1 MFFYYYYYCC
11 YYHYYYY
18 FYDDDTDDDDD
29 DAGGGGGEKQL
40 LIMVV
45 GHHVPLL
52 STTIYTLVLTVHSRI
67 TMQPAHPATAVAS
80 PESLGGVYTN
90 YSKWVRYGMIFGGL
104 YWWTDGG
111 VLNWIFYGVLFFLGM
126 LYLQQDSLLYARKH
140 PQIPRTPQDIP
151 SQFKM
156 SSPAQYDLRFQDCS
170 IRCPDG
176 VIIQAWL
183 ILQPEGEAERA
194 PTMIYFHGNA
204 GNIGMRLPQMSD
216 LCKLCKVNIM
226 AVEYRGYGNST
237 GEPTEVGLQMDAK
250 ASLDYLLLQKKSVI
264 DTEQIYLFGRSL
276 GGAVA
281 TWLASES
288 ADKLKGLI
296 IENTF
301 ASISMLALKLF
312 PLLRLF
318 QFLLP
323 LMLRHKW
330 DTVAAIRKVRM
341 PILFL
346 CGMKDLMIPVE
357 HMKSLYDASENSV
370 SKTFIEFPEGGHNDT
385 PIKCRDKYNEA
396 IQLFLEKCASMK
408 GKQ

>member
-1 MFFYYYYYCC
+1 MLLWWVC
-11 YYHYYYY
+11 
-18 FYDDDTDDDDD
+18 DDL
-29 DAGGGGGEKQL
+29 GGWRGWHF
-40 LIMVV
+40 IMN
-45 GHHVPLL
+45 GPRSFLFA
-52 STTIYTLVLTVHSRI
+52 TIYTLVLIVHSRM
-67 TMQPAHPATAVAS
+67 TMQPAQPATAVAS

-111 VLNWIFYGVLFFLGM
+111 VLLIGSFTEFSFSWGC
-126 LYLQQDSLLYARKH
+126 STCSKTHSLYARKH

-276 GGAVA
+276 AG
-281 TWLASES
+281 
-288 ADKLKGLI
+288 
-296 IENTF
+296 
-301 ASISMLALKLF
+301 
-312 PLLRLF
+312 
-318 QFLLP
+318 
-323 LMLRHKW
+323 
-330 DTVAAIRKVRM
+330 
-341 PILFL
+341 
-346 CGMKDLMIPVE
+346 
-357 HMKSLYDASENSV
+357 
-370 SKTFIEFPEGGHNDT
+370 
-385 PIKCRDKYNEA
+385 
-396 IQLFLEKCASMK
+396 QLQL
-408 GKQ
+408 G